1 MVNQLP
7 KEGCRSV
14 ATATCEFQVTHTEC
28 VNVFSTEVL
37 VRTLIL
43 HSLLE
48 TGPSFIMGRGHTS
61 GPPEVG

>member
-28 VNVFSTEVL
+28 VKVFSTKVL

-48 TGPSFIMGRGHTS
+48 TGPRFIHPGHPS
-61 GPPEVG
+61 SVKS

>member
-28 VNVFSTEVL
+28 VKVFSTKVL

-48 TGPSFIMGRGHTS
+48 TGPGFIMGRGHTS

>member
-7 KEGCRSV
+7 KEDCRSV

-28 VNVFSTEVL
+28 VNVFSTKVL

-48 TGPSFIMGRGHTS
+48 TGPSFIHPGHPNS
-61 GPPEVG
+61 VKS